1 MRGEILLHTSQ
12 YRMRSFSSILI
23 TLALWVAGLCAAAQF
38 AKMGLFL
45 PELQQLYPEAGIATG
60 FLITLISLVGALLG
74 LVAGLL
80 VGRIGA
86 RSVLLSG
93 LLIGA
98 LISLVQSI
106 YLPLSLLLTSRIIE
120 GLSHLAIV
128 VAAPTLIARYCSDR
142 LRAAAMTL
150 WGTFFG
156 VSFALTASLGLPLV
170 EAQGIH
176 ALFFAHALILGVTT
190 AFVAL
195 LVPKISVMSNDETRA
210 HQSFSFVS
218 LFQRH
223 KQAWLSPYIAA
234 PAAGW
239 LFYTTTFVALLAIL
253 PSLMPLDERAFV
265 VAAMPMASIFSSMT
279 LGVALLLR
287 FSAVYVVNIG
297 FTAALGLALL
307 FLIGNYE
314 ALICVLLFLAL
325 GLVQGASF
333 AAIPQ
338 LNTTASNQA
347 LAYGTL
353 AQAGNIGNLCGT
365 PLLLFLIHYG
375 GTKAMIALLV
385 TCYAM
390 GICAHIGFDRQ
401 RKCRA

>member
-1 MRGEILLHTSQ
+1 MRN
-12 YRMRSFSSILI
+12 FSSILV
-23 TLALWVAGLCAAAQF
+23 TLVLWVAGLCAAAQF

-45 PELQQLYPEAGIATG
+45 PELQQLYPEAGVATG

-74 LVAGLL
+74 LVAGIL

-86 RSVLLSG
+86 RSVLLGG

-106 YLPLSLLLTSRIIE
+106 YLPLSLLLASRMVE
-120 GLSHLAIV
+120 GFSHLAIV
-128 VAAPTLIARYCSDR
+128 VAAPTLMSRYCSER
-142 LRAAAMTL
+142 LSAVAMTL

-170 EAQGIH
+170 ETQGIH
-176 ALFFAHALILGVTT
+176 VLFLAHALILSVTT
-190 AFVAL
+190 ALVAL
-195 LVPKISVMSNDETRA
+195 LVPKQRAVSNDETRS
-210 HQSFSFVS
+210 HQSDSIAS

-253 PSLMPLDERAFV
+253 PSLMPLDQRAFV
-265 VAAMPMASIFSSMT
+265 ASAMPLASIFSSMT
-279 LGVALLLR
+279 LGAALLLR
-287 FSAVYVVNIG
+287 FSAVHVVNIG
-297 FTAALGLALL
+297 FIAALSLALL
-307 FLIGNYE
+307 FLIGTYE
-314 ALICVLLFLAL
+314 ALICVLLFSAL

-338 LNTTASNQA
+338 LNTTASKQA
-347 LAYGTL
+347 LAYGAL

-365 PLLLFLIHYG
+365 PLLLFLINYG
-375 GTKAMIALLV
+375 GTKAMIALVV
-385 TCYAM
+385 TCYTMA
-390 GICAHIGFDRQ
+390 ICAHLSFDRR
-401 RKCRA
+401 RKCRI

>member
-1 MRGEILLHTSQ
+1 
-12 YRMRSFSSILI
+12 MRSFTSIFV

-45 PELQQLYPEAGIATG
+45 PELQQLYPEAGVATG

-74 LVAGLL
+74 LIAGIL
-80 VGRIGA
+80 VGQIGA

-98 LISLVQSI
+98 VVSLVQSI
-106 YLPLSLLLTSRIIE
+106 YLPLSLLLASRIVE
-120 GLSHLAIV
+120 GFSHLAIV
-128 VAAPTLIARYCSDR
+128 VAAPTLMARFCSDR

-170 EAQGIH
+170 ETQGIH

-190 AFVAL
+190 ALIVL
-195 LVPKISVMSNDETRA
+195 LIPKMEAVSNDKTRT
-210 HQSFSFVS
+210 HQPYSFAN

-239 LFYTTTFVALLAIL
+239 LFYTITFVALLAIL
-253 PSLMPLDERAFV
+253 PSLMPLDQRTFV
-265 VAAMPMASIFSSMT
+265 ASAMPLASIFSSMT
-279 LGVALLLR
+279 IGVALLRR
-287 FSAVYVVNIG
+287 FSAVHVGYIG
-297 FTAALGLALL
+297 FSAALGLALL
-307 FLIGNYE
+307 FLVGTYE
-314 ALICVLLFLAL
+314 ALICVLLFSAL

-338 LNTTASNQA
+338 LNKTASNQA
-347 LAYGTL
+347 LAYGAL

-365 PLLLFLIHYG
+365 PLLLLLINYG
-375 GTKAMIALLV
+375 GTKAMIALVV

-390 GICAHIGFDRQ
+390 AICAHFSFDRR
-401 RKCRA
+401 RKCRN

>member
-1 MRGEILLHTSQ
+1 
-12 YRMRSFSSILI
+12 MRSFSSILI
-23 TLALWVAGLCAAAQF
+23 TLVLWVAGLCAAAQF

-45 PELQQLYPEAGIATG
+45 PELRQLYPEAGVATG

-86 RSVLLSG
+86 RRVLLGG
-93 LLIGA
+93 LLTGSV
-98 LISLVQSI
+98 ISLVQST
-106 YLPLSLLLTSRIIE
+106 YLPLGLLLASRIVE
-120 GLSHLAIV
+120 GFSHLAIV
-128 VAAPTLIARYCSDR
+128 VAAPTLMARYCSDR

-170 EAQGIH
+170 EAHGIH
-176 ALFFAHALILGVTT
+176 ALFFAHALILGITT
-190 AFVAL
+190 ALVVL
-195 LVPKISVMSNDETRA
+195 LVPKLEAVASDKTRS
-210 HQSFSFVS
+210 HQPYSFAD

-239 LFYTTTFVALLAIL
+239 LFYTITFVALLAIL
-253 PSLMPLDERAFV
+253 PGLMPLDQRAFV
-265 VAAMPMASIFSSMT
+265 ASAMPLASIFSSLT
-279 LGVALLLR
+279 LGTALLLR
-287 FSAVYVVNIG
+287 FPAVHVVNIG
-297 FTAALGLALL
+297 FIAALCLALL
-307 FLIGNYE
+307 FLFGTYE
-314 ALICVLLFLAL
+314 ALIGVLLFSAL

-338 LNTTASNQA
+338 LNTTASDQA

-365 PLLLFLIHYG
+365 PLLLFLINHA
-375 GTKAMIALLV
+375 GTTAMIALVV

-390 GICAHIGFDRQ
+390 AICAHLSFDRR
-401 RKCRA
+401 RKCGT